1 MALASHACAE
11 IAKVRAKNLQ
21 GKGVFTEL
29 SQSLA
34 RYFIQEL
41 ERCEMRISR
50 VAIVTTAL
58 IISPL
63 LSISSAV
70 ADNKSP
76 APTNQKNIDVKATYK
91 IAFDQFVKNLKVYED
106 QRREINRI
114 YKEAIDKA
122 LADARSAKSENQTQI
137 QKRQSMNARQNAV
150 IAATVARD
158 AAIEALGSPPVAPTQ
173 PGKMSL
179 APKNKNSQTEKTPA
193 PKK

>member
-1 MALASHACAE
+1 
-11 IAKVRAKNLQ
+11 
-21 GKGVFTEL
+21 
-29 SQSLA
+29 
-34 RYFIQEL
+34 
-41 ERCEMRISR
+41 MRISR

-137 QKRQSMNARQNAV
+137 QKRQSMNTRQNAV

-173 PGKMSL
+173 PGKMSP
-179 APKNKNSQTEKTPA
+179 APKSKSSQTEKSPA